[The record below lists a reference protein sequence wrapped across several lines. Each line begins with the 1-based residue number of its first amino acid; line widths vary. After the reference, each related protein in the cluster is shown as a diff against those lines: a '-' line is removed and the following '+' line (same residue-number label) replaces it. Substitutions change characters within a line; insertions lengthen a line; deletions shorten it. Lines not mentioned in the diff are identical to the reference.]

1 MQTFLLSLLAVLAP
15 PAAAA
20 EPAGAPFD
28 RHLANF
34 ACLCRTA
41 PTPIER
47 EKAEQQLL
55 KLLHGERA
63 LVPHVIDLFE
73 NNDPF
78 PPPLPHTPA
87 QRDAAREMLKARER
101 ALSTIC
107 QSGAPALRFVPTIMM
122 MHRQKLL
129 LPFKTMEGPFTR
141 TIGNRVCQLKQPP
154 AALVD
159 LIDHPD
165 TQVRQWAFRVL
176 SKFGPAAKSFTPKM
190 IEILSAA
197 DTKDVQN
204 HFGAL
209 GVIRAIGPD
218 AKPALPAVMALLRV
232 DRLSYPVIA
241 ALGGIGSPAVEP
253 LIALLSDPTTVLRAR
268 AATGLG
274 WIGPDARA
282 ALPNLK
288 QRLADD
294 DVAVRVAAAHA
305 VWLISQQAD
314 AAMVDAIVAAL
325 QNADTNKRALMAMLA
340 NFGPAANKATARL
353 TEFATAG
360 PLELRTDAAFALWK
374 VTQDADTPVALL
386 TKIMKMELPN
396 EKKDYRGTA
405 IRTLGRI
412 GSAAESAIPVLAEY
426 LAKEKTSYRA
436 ARALAKIGPASLP
449 ALQKAAASDNSRI
462 RSAAE
467 SAIKRIDAN

>member
-15 PAAAA
+15 PTAAA

-34 ACLCRTA
+34 ARLCRTA

-55 KLLHGERA
+55 KLLNGEKA
-63 LVPHVIDLFE
+63 LVPHMIELFE
-73 NNDPF
+73 NNNPL

-87 QRDAAREMLKARER
+87 QRDAARETREAREQ

-107 QSGAPALRFVPTIMM
+107 QSGVPALKFVPTIMM

-129 LPFKTMEGPFTR
+129 SPFKAMEGPFTR

-165 TQVRQWAFRVL
+165 TQVRRWAFIVL

-197 DTKDVQN
+197 EQDAQN
-204 HFGAL
+204 HLGAL
-209 GVIRAIGPD
+209 RVIQAIGPD
-218 AKPALPAVMALLRV
+218 AKSALPAVMPLLRV
-232 DRLSYPVIA
+232 DGLAYSVIA
-241 ALGGIGSPAVEP
+241 ALRGIGSPAVEP
-253 LIALLSDPTTVLRAR
+253 LIELLSDPTTVLRAR
-268 AATGLG
+268 GATGLG

-294 DVAVRVAAAHA
+294 DVAVRVTAAHA

-314 AAMVDAIVAAL
+314 TAVVNTIVAAL
-325 QNADTNKRALMAMLA
+325 KNADTNKRALMAMLA

-360 PLELRTDAAFALWK
+360 PFELRADAAFALWK
-374 VTQDADTPVALL
+374 VSQDADTPVALL

-396 EKKDYRGTA
+396 EKRDYRGNA
-405 IRTLGRI
+405 IRTLGKI

-426 LAKEKTSYRA
+426 LAKEKTSHRA
-436 ARALAKIGPASLP
+436 AWALAKIGPASLP
-449 ALQKAAASDNSRI
+449 ALKKAAASDNSRI